1 MTKVAFWLV
10 VPKAWDAVRMALLD
24 VSEAAEVPIIPKS
37 GVMTPVYE
45 ETMRPVPADELP
57 PEPTKR
63 KYPVVV
69 GSMIMGEAAM
79 AALKVVVISDEEMGV
94 TSKGPKFLSGVVNAE
109 SVFTEL
115 YRRFQ
120 YFGPVPLA

>member
-10 VPKAWDAVRMALLD
+10 VPKALDAVRMALLD

-57 PEPTKR
+57 P
-63 KYPVVV
+63 
-69 GSMIMGEAAM
+69 
-79 AALKVVVISDEEMGV
+79 
-94 TSKGPKFLSGVVNAE
+94 
-109 SVFTEL
+109 
-115 YRRFQ
+115 
-120 YFGPVPLA
+120 